1 VCYKLK
7 TQMMCVAKGDD
18 LDFDTFDFDDFA
30 DWGSSD
36 ADARASSSSSSCR
49 LPAPADPVKMEPKI
63 EPVVVMVPKIEP
75 VVVSAP
81 VQAMP
86 VFNFY
91 FGPH

>member
-1 VCYKLK
+1 
-7 TQMMCVAKGDD
+7 MNWGSVAKGDD
-18 LDFDTFDFDDFA
+18 FDFDTFDFDDFA
-30 DWGSSD
+30 DLGSYD
-36 ADARASSSSSSCR
+36 ADAGASSSSSSSR
-49 LPAPADPVKMEPKI
+49 LPAPADPFFAEVKMEPKT
-63 EPVVVMVPKIEP
+63 EP